1 MKKKMIQLSMAQ
13 LQDNEKIKEEKW
25 LSKLLIVTEPKTIQ
39 FDLPK
44 NVGKNLKHEIGFSIK
59 HNEVSTEHK
68 IKKRLVDYFSNITM
82 ETIFMDTHT
91 HTNNELT
98 SQIFFFFKLPY
109 RLGLKISKKHI
120 AL

>member
-1 MKKKMIQLSMAQ
+1 MKKKMIQLSMPQ

-59 HNEVSTEHK
+59 HNEVSTDHK
-68 IKKRLVDYFSNITM
+68 IKKKISQLFFKYNHGNDIYGH
-82 ETIFMDTHT
+82 THT

-98 SQIFFFFKLPY
+98 SQIFFFKLSY
-109 RLGLKISKKHI
+109 RLGLKISKKHV
-120 AL
+120 AP